1 MDAEDDWRTAF
12 GEVVRTPGPH
22 GYPAYL
28 PAPIPRSLAI
38 DEPTIRLLTDAEA
51 ALGRLAG
58 AGRLL
63 PNPNL
68 LVRPYLV
75 REAVASTRIEG
86 TRTDVGEMFAFAA
99 GGEQPSPDIEEVLN
113 YIRAMEAGLVRLE
126 TLPLCVRL
134 LREMHVILLDG
145 VRGRERTPGELR
157 KSQNWIGPAGAT
169 VATATFVPP
178 PPGALAGA
186 LTDWEQYANEEGH
199 QPCLVRAA
207 MLHYQLE
214 TIHPFLDGNGRLGR
228 LLIVFFL
235 VAQGRLPSP
244 ILYLSPYF
252 EAHRDEYYER
262 LQQVRE
268 RGDALGWLRFFL
280 RGVERQSNDALIRA
294 ERLLDLREGYRRRVQ
309 AVTRG
314 QAIVVV
320 DLAFTSPVL
329 TTRVI
334 EGAIGG
340 SRPNSLKLLNQLAD
354 LDVLVEISGGPRR
367 QRRWIAQEIMDV
379 ISGEELS

>member
-1 MDAEDDWRTAF
+1 MDTERPWSTAF
-12 GEVVRTPGPH
+12 GRTVRTPGRH
-22 GYPAYL
+22 GYLAYL
-28 PAPIPRSLAI
+28 PAPIPRSLPL
-38 DEPTIRLLTDAEA
+38 DEPTIRLLADGEA

-63 PNPNL
+63 PNTQL
-68 LVRPYLV
+68 LVSPYLV

-86 TRTDVGEMFAFAA
+86 TRTDVGELFAFAA
-99 GGEQPSPDIEEVLN
+99 GGGEPSPDVEEVVN

-134 LREMHVILLDG
+134 LREMHAIILDG
-145 VRGRERTPGELR
+145 ARGRERSPGELR
-157 KSQNWIGPAGAT
+157 TSQNWIGPPSAT
-169 VATATFVPP
+169 LTTATFVPP
-178 PPGALAGA
+178 PPDALADA
-186 LTDWEQYANEEGH
+186 LTDWERYANEEGT
-199 QPCLVRAA
+199 QPSLVRAA

-235 VAQGRLPSP
+235 VAERRLSSP

-268 RGDALGWLRFFL
+268 RGDALGWLQFFL
-280 RGVERQSNDALIRA
+280 RGVELQSNDALVRA
-294 ERLLDLREGYRRRVQ
+294 ERLLDLRERYRQRVQ
-309 AVTRG
+309 AVTRS
-314 QAIVVV
+314 QAIVLV
-320 DLAFTSPVL
+320 DVAFSSPIL
-329 TTRVI
+329 TTRVV
-334 EGAIGG
+334 EAAIGG
-340 SRPNSLKLLNQLAD
+340 SRPNSLKLLNHLAE
-354 LDVLVEISGGPRR
+354 LDIIVETSPGPRR

-379 ISGEELS
+379 IASEELR